1 MKIVIGTANFLR
13 KYTYKKQAVEKG
25 EIIKILNYARLHKIN
40 SIDTAFDYDKFNTV
54 TKKINLNKFSISTK
68 INFIKKKFTKKNL
81 FKTMWRSFKKK

>member
-54 TKKINLNKFSISTK
+54 Q
-68 INFIKKKFTKKNL
+68 KN
-81 FKTMWRSFKKK
+81 